1 MKLTQT
7 SFAGALLL
15 LSAPLAAQQGRVVT
29 FSFTESELASEE
41 TRRVLLE
48 RMEAHSF
55 RSCSSP
61 SPMVSIE
68 AKKKCAVD
76 LRDQFLEAIDD
87 EELTL
92 LVQSESRLPFHTARR

>member
-15 LSAPLAAQQGRVVT
+15 LSAPLAAEQGKVIT
-29 FSFTESELASEE
+29 FSFTKSELATEE

-48 RMEAHSF
+48 RIEAHSF

-68 AKKKCAVD
+68 AKKRCAID
-76 LRDQFLEAIDD
+76 LRDQFLEAIDN
-87 EELTL
+87 EALTR
-92 LVQSESRLPFHTARR
+92 LVQSESEMPFRTARR